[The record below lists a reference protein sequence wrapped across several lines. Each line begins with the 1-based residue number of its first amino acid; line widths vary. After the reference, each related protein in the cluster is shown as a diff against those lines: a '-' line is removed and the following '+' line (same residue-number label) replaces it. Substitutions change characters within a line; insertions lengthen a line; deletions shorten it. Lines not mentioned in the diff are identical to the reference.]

1 MKISDLI
8 EKYKYHEMLSPE
20 VFSELGTD
28 FDVDYFPQ
36 GNDPFMLALTESIK
50 ETVREHIIKN

>member
-1 MKISDLI
+1 
-8 EKYKYHEMLSPE
+8 MLSPE